1 MKLLLSALLCLGLMS
16 SAVAQNQSP
25 RVLAS
30 VHPLALVAASVVE
43 PDSLE
48 VLLPKGMTPHDFS
61 LRPSDIDRI
70 QSADIILWA
79 GAVAEPYLA
88 GFVDRWP
95 EKQWL
100 DVSLGKTAS
109 TIKDPH
115 WWFSTELMI
124 DAQQQLARML
134 KLPSN
139 DFEQQVNKAVEQ
151 AQLQLALVQHRGF
164 LVFHQAYD
172 HWVEAMQLNQIGAF
186 TISPELKPGAKTI
199 QRMRKQLSKGEVV
212 CVFSEPEFSPNIV
225 ETVTRGIDIQRGEL
239 DPMAYNIPLQADGY
253 LLFINDLTQRFVS
266 CLTEQEI
273 KN

>member
-1 MKLLLSALLCLGLMS
+1 MKLLLSALLCLGIMS
-16 SAVAQNQSP
+16 SAVAQNNKP

-43 PDSLE
+43 LENLE
-48 VLLPKGMTPHDFS
+48 VLLPEGMTPHDFS

-70 QSADIILWA
+70 QSADVIIWA

-88 GFVDRWP
+88 GFVGRWP

-100 DVSLGKTAS
+100 DVSLATSS
-109 TIKDPH
+109 TDIKDPH

-124 DAQQQLARML
+124 KAQQQLALML
-134 KLPSN
+134 RLPSN
-139 DFEQQVNKAVEQ
+139 DFEQQVDQAVKQ
-151 AQLQLALVQHRGF
+151 AQEQLEPLRHRGF

-172 HWVEAMQLNQIGAF
+172 HWVESMQLNQIGAF

-199 QRMRKQLSKGEVV
+199 QRMRKQLGNGYVV

-225 ETVTRGIDIQRGEL
+225 ETVTRGIDIKRGEL

-253 LLFINDLTQRFVS
+253 VLFINDLTQRFVS
-266 CLTEQEI
+266 CLTE
-273 KN
+273 